1 MPDFTP
7 TQGRYLSY
15 IHAYTSGFGT
25 PPAESEIAEA
35 MGVSP
40 PSVHQMMKTLEKKN
54 LIRRTPREARS
65 IEILV
70 DRSDIPPWTGGPWTG
85 GPITR
90 TVTQWVMR
98 RPRSSKRTVSASA
111 QSVQKQLQ
119 KIYVFKITLVR
130 SKPLVWRRI
139 ETRDVTLGNLH
150 EQIQTAMGWTNSH
163 MHQFEIGGQRYTDP
177 RFLDDEFGDFG
188 ARDYSDITISKLVD
202 RYGSKLTM
210 HYEYDFGDGW
220 EHKVVLEK
228 TTEAEAKTK
237 YPRCTAGKCACP
249 PEDVGGVYGYA
260 DFLLVISDP
269 EHPDHEDL
277 MEWGGPFDPKHF
289 DHHEATRAMQLGLPA
304 W

>member
-1 MPDFTP
+1 MSDFTH

-54 LIRRTPREARS
+54 LIRRKPKEARS
-65 IEILV
+65 TEILV
-70 DRSDIPPWTGGPWTG
+70 DRTEIPEWTE

-90 TVTQWVMR
+90 TVTQWVVR
-98 RPRSSKRTVSASA
+98 RPRSSKVRDSATA
-111 QSVQKQLQ
+111 QRVREHLQ
-119 KIYVFKITLVR
+119 KIYVFKITLAR
-130 SKPLVWRRI
+130 SKPLIWRRI
-139 ETRDVTLGNLH
+139 ETRDVSLGKLH

-177 RFLDDEFGDFG
+177 RFLDDEFDDFG
-188 ARDYSDITISKLVD
+188 ARDYSDITVSKLVD
-202 RYGSKLTM
+202 RYGPKLTIR
-210 HYEYDFGDGW
+210 YEYDFGDGW

-228 TTEAEAKTK
+228 ITEADAKAK

-249 PEDVGGVYGYA
+249 PEDVGGVYGYD
-260 DFLLVISDP
+260 DFLLAISDP

-277 MEWGGPFDPKHF
+277 LEWGGPFDPIHF
-289 DHHEATRAMQLGLPA
+289 DHREATRAMQIGLPA